1 VGHQPA
7 GSRSSVVV
15 VGSGFGG
22 LAVTKGLRR
31 LAVDVV
37 AVDRN
42 NFHTFQPLLY
52 QVATAGLDAEN
63 VAASVRGIFA
73 DQARFDFR
81 CAEVSAVDL
90 DRRCVMAG
98 KVRIPYDRLVLAA
111 GATSSDYGVPG
122 VGEHAFFLKTLAE
135 AVRLRNHVLRQ
146 FEDAAADPSLVDQG
160 ALTVVVVGGGAT
172 GVELSGALVE
182 LFGHVLAKDFRR
194 LDISAAKVVLLEAT
208 DHLLGAFSPPSR
220 ALALRT
226 LTHRGVDVRFG
237 AAVTRVEPGAVHL
250 ADGSAISTR
259 TVAWVAGVRPVPL
272 AERLGLPT
280 DRSGRLAVEPDMHV
294 PGHPEVFA
302 IGDLAAGWPQLAP
315 VAIQQGRHVARQI
328 ARALEG
334 RETRPFRYR
343 DKGTMATIGRN
354 AAVAELPLG
363 VHLGGFVAWVM
374 WLVLHLV
381 TLVGFRN
388 RASVL
393 LNWAW
398 NYLTYDRGARLIL
411 QETSP
416 LEGTSPLEEPSPP
429 R

>member
-1 VGHQPA
+1 
-7 GSRSSVVV
+7 VV

-22 LAVTKGLRR
+22 LSVTRRLRR
-31 LAVDVV
+31 LPVDVV

-63 VAASVRGIFA
+63 VAASVRGIFS
-73 DQARFDFR
+73 DQAHFDFR
-81 CAEVSAVDL
+81 YGEVTAVDFQARAVQARDL
-90 DRRCVMAG
+90 
-98 KVRIPYDRLVLAA
+98 RIPYDWLVLAA

-122 VGEHAFFLKTLAE
+122 VGKHAFFLKTLAE

-146 FEDAAADPSLVDQG
+146 FEAAAADPSLVAGG

-182 LFGHVLAKDFRR
+182 LFGHVLAKDFRQ
-194 LDISAAKVVLLEAT
+194 LDVRAAKVVLLEAT

-220 ALALRT
+220 CLALDT
-226 LTHRGVDVRFG
+226 LVSRGVELRFG
-237 AAVTRVEPGAVHL
+237 AAVSCVEAGAVHL
-250 ADGSAISTR
+250 NDGTTIPTR
-259 TVAWVAGVRPVPL
+259 TVAWVAGVQPVPL
-272 AERLGLPT
+272 VGHLGLPT
-280 DRSGRLAVEPDMHV
+280 DRGRIAVEPDLRV
-294 PGHPEVFA
+294 AGHPEVFA

-328 ARALEG
+328 G
-334 RETRPFRYR
+334 RLQAGRGTRPFRYR

-363 VHLGGFVAWVM
+363 VHFGGFFAWVL
-374 WLVLHLV
+374 WLVLHLL

-388 RASVL
+388 RAAVVV
-393 LNWAW
+393 NWGW

-411 QETSP
+411 
-416 LEGTSPLEEPSPP
+416 EEATRALPP
-429 R
+429 